1 MQGRAQALPSSFPR
15 LAVVAGAWHCWSR
28 VRAYWNNDLPEGFDP
43 MTAKE
48 LRQSLRRGSFV
59 LPFLIVQ
66 ALALAATI
74 VEFQQKQAP
83 ETTEFNGVLNVWLL
97 FSSGPFWM
105 VAGLIC
111 MVLMPLGGVALMGQ
125 ELEEGNH
132 ELLLLTKLNR
142 WSVVLGKLFTLW
154 GLSVV
159 TFVSI
164 LPYVVTRYLIGG
176 VEWWHEAA
184 CAGTVLGGSAMV
196 GAGAIG
202 ASAFSNLGARIGVF
216 VLFMVSMLAGCAP
229 ALLASA
235 GVTKGCGILYHLT
248 ALAAIGCYTMMGL
261 ALARSRL
268 RLSILCFEMKPSVML
283 LGLLVFA
290 PFVIGTIT
298 AITLGFLGLVG
309 LMLMMLVATTIDR
322 TPKLHPAAG
331 AQDAT
336 LGAG

>member
-1 MQGRAQALPSSFPR
+1 
-15 LAVVAGAWHCWSR
+15 
-28 VRAYWNNDLPEGFDP
+28 

-74 VEFQQKQAP
+74 VEFQKQQAP
-83 ETTEFNGVLNVWLL
+83 SNSEFNGVLNLWLL
-97 FSSGPFWM
+97 VDSGPFWM

-159 TFVSI
+159 TFISI

-184 CAGTVLGGSAMV
+184 CAGTVLGGSAMI

-216 VLFMVSMLAGCAP
+216 VLFMASMLAGCAP

-248 ALAAIGCYTMMGL
+248 ALAAIACYTMMGL
-261 ALARSRL
+261 SLARSRL

-283 LGLLVFA
+283 IGLLVFA

-298 AITLGFLGLVG
+298 AITLGFLGMLG
-309 LMLMMLVATTIDR
+309 LLLMAIVAATIDR
-322 TPKLHPAAG
+322 TPKPHPAAA

-336 LGAG
+336 LGAT